1 MICPKCGNENRD
13 NSTFCR
19 SCGTKLSTEIQ
30 NFDKA
35 VAQTHAPSVS
45 NRRKSLLI
53 VLSVIAVLL
62 IFLGVIIIVGSKSSF
77 NKFQEQLDLGNRYLS
92 EMNYEQAIAAF
103 EAAIEIDPKN
113 VEAYKGL
120 IEAYL
125 GQGNPDGI
133 RNAYEM
139 ASANLDKDS
148 LSVIRDEASS
158 GMMII
163 ISDTLE
169 KGDKDASRQMAYL
182 LASIDSKSAERAIL
196 MVADYDE
203 EESIEISDQAMD
215 NEGINLLSEG
225 HFDEA
230 ISYFENAIIS
240 DPSNTSL
247 YCACAAAY
255 LANNDSIG
263 ALEVLE
269 KGRDSGAD
277 VDVINAKEEYIRNN
291 TTIVSSYGNLKEW
304 IPYDSYQ
311 MTGWS
316 EEIFDD
322 NGNSVS
328 YEYHCDGDY
337 SDYKEYDDNGKMTYY
352 SHEYSDGYQRTWY
365 TYNEHGDPIY
375 EKYQSNYSNYGNSG
389 YETYY
394 TYEYDANGRKTSCIK
409 NSDNYVETTFY
420 EYDADGNMIHSAMIY
435 QNNYSDIYEM
445 FYTYDSYG
453 RVVSYESSGSMQPD
467 SGYYEY
473 DERGNIIRQGGDMSS
488 SSNVYD
494 LMNCV
499 ISSSGSRGVSE
510 YEATYTNTYNFHGDI
525 YSVIN

>member
-19 SCGTKLSTEIQ
+19 SCGTKLSSEIQ
-30 NFDKA
+30 NFDNA

-45 NRRKSLLI
+45 YRRKSLLI

-77 NKFQEQLDLGNRYLS
+77 NKYQEQLDLGNRYLS

-203 EESIEISDQAMD
+203 EESIEISDQDMD
-215 NEGINLLSEG
+215 DEGINLLSEG

-255 LANNDSIG
+255 LSNDNAIA

-269 KGRDSGAD
+269 KGKASGAD
-277 VDVINAKEEYIRNN
+277 VSMLDSKEEYIRQN
-291 TTIVSSYGNLKEW
+291 TTIVSSYGDLKEW
-304 IPYDSYQ
+304 APFDGYQ
-311 MTGWS
+311 ITGWS
-316 EEIFDD
+316 EEKFDD
-322 NGNSVS
+322 FGNSVS
-328 YEYHCDGDY
+328 YEYHCGSDY
-337 SDYKEYDDNGKMTYY
+337 SDYKEYDSNGNMTYF
-352 SHEYSDGYQRTWY
+352 SHDYSDGYQRNWY

-375 EKYQSNYSNYGNSG
+375 EKYQSYYSNYGNSES
-389 YETYY
+389 ETYY
-394 TYEYDANGRKTSCIK
+394 SYEYDSSGHKTTCIR
-409 NSDNYVETTFY
+409 SGSTYTDTTFY
-420 EYDADGNMIHSAMIY
+420 EYDSNGNMIHSANVY
-435 QNNYSDIYEM
+435 GNDYANVTEYFYE
-445 FYTYDSYG
+445 YDSYG
-453 RVVSYESSGSMQPD
+453 RVISYRNSGPIQPD
-467 SGYYEY
+467 YGSYEY
-473 DERGNIIRQGGDMSS
+473 DDRGNVIEEKDSMSNGS
-488 SSNVYD
+488 YVYD
-494 LMNCV
+494 LMDHV
-499 ISSSGSRGVSE
+499 ISSSGAWGISE
-510 YEATYTNTYNFHGDI
+510 YENTYTNTYHFSGDI
-525 YSVIN
+525 NSVIS